1 MKEAFPDCSEEDLN
15 LHAVASTR
23 PCPVAGATLHTRG
36 DEDRHERKE
45 QSHNDVAGDRPISLQ
60 PLAIWTVRIKLVTA

>member
-23 PCPVAGATLHTRG
+23 PCRWRARLCILEETRIGTNEKSSPTMTWQAT
-36 DEDRHERKE
+36 
-45 QSHNDVAGDRPISLQ
+45 APSLCS
-60 PLAIWTVRIKLVTA
+60 P